1 GQRALDRRDTPNHPA
16 ACTTADRHA
25 MYITD
30 FRHILD
36 ESGAI
41 GPAKGPAR
49 VMAQFQA
56 EGVAMVSNAAGQQ
69 APTAPRCFKCKKSTV
84 KACLARDSAIVW
96 TCPNCGAEGRI
107 SNWQGSMWDLRDR
120 QAPRS

>member
-1 GQRALDRRDTPNHPA
+1 
-16 ACTTADRHA
+16 

-49 VMAQFQA
+49 VMAQFQVDV
-56 EGVAMVSNAAGQQ
+56 VAMVSNATGQQ
-69 APTAPRCFKCKKSTV
+69 AATAPRCFKCRKSTV

-96 TCPNCGAEGRI
+96 TCPSCGAEGRI
-107 SNWQGSMWDLRDR
+107 SNWQGSMWDWRDR
-120 QAPRS
+120 QVPRS

>member
-1 GQRALDRRDTPNHPA
+1 
-16 ACTTADRHA
+16 

-49 VMAQFQA
+49 GMAQFQA
-56 EGVAMVSNAAGQQ
+56 DVVANVSNATGQQ
-69 APTAPRCFKCKKSTV
+69 APTAPRCFRCRKNTV
-84 KACLARDSAIVW
+84 NACLARDSAIVW
-96 TCPNCGAEGRI
+96 TCPSCGVEGRI

-120 QAPRS
+120 QVPRS

>member
-1 GQRALDRRDTPNHPA
+1 
-16 ACTTADRHA
+16 

-30 FRHILD
+30 FRHFLD

-56 EGVAMVSNAAGQQ
+56 DVVANASNATGQP
-69 APTAPRCFKCKKSTV
+69 PTAPRCFKCRKSTV
-84 KACLARDSAIVW
+84 KAGLARDSAIVW
-96 TCPNCGAEGRI
+96 TCPSCGAEGRI
-107 SNWQGSMWDLRDR
+107 SNWQGSLWDLRDR
-120 QAPRS
+120 PVPRT